1 MSSSHSRSFL
11 LWKSLFHVLSFQSTY
26 DTVNLLIPRWVEGRD
41 EKVERNNCRFGYGF
55 FTPKDC
61 HWRGHWKKNMF
72 NRWGHQKHN
81 EKMWRLKKMLHCLE
95 LKRKTSNI
103 SHVFFVSFSKGSSN
117 TLLRFAES
125 QWGEKLFGLA
135 DNNFNCYQTVLE
147 CLGIVSYK
155 TDYFN
160 AREIVRTLLLHSLC
174 HVHIHSVFV
183 LFNAMVYIIMSVWQ
197 QEARLYT

>member
-1 MSSSHSRSFL
+1 MYFPASLRIIQLTF
-11 LWKSLFHVLSFQSTY
+11 LFHDELKCAMGRLKEITVDSDIDFSLRKIVLGE
-26 DTVNLLIPRWVEGRD
+26 VIG
-41 EKVERNNCRFGYGF
+41 
-55 FTPKDC
+55 
-61 HWRGHWKKNMF
+61 KKYMF
-72 NRWGHQKHN
+72 NRRGHQKHH

-95 LKRKTSNI
+95 LKRNWNNNI

-135 DNNFNCYQTVLE
+135 DNNLKCYQTVLE

-160 AREIVRTLLLHSLC
+160 AREINTLLLHSLC

>member
-1 MSSSHSRSFL
+1 M
-11 LWKSLFHVLSFQSTY
+11 
-26 DTVNLLIPRWVEGRD
+26 RD
-41 EKVERNNCRFGYGF
+41 GKVERNNCIDFSLRKIVLGEVIG
-55 FTPKDC
+55 
-61 HWRGHWKKNMF
+61 
-72 NRWGHQKHN
+72 GHQKHH
-81 EKMWRLKKMLHCLE
+81 EKMWRLKKMLPCLE
-95 LKRKTSNI
+95 LKRNWNNNI
-103 SHVFFVSFSKGSSN
+103 LHVFFVSFSKGSSN

-160 AREIVRTLLLHSLC
+160 AREINTLLLHSLC

>member
-1 MSSSHSRSFL
+1 ML
-11 LWKSLFHVLSFQSTY
+11 PYQSTY
-26 DTVNLLIPRWVEGRD
+26 DTVNLFIPRWAEVRD
-41 EKVERNNCRFGYGF
+41 GKVERNNCRFGYRF

-61 HWRGHWKKNMF
+61 HWRSNWKKNMF

-81 EKMWRLKKMLHCLE
+81 EKMWPLKKMLHSE
-95 LKRKTSNI
+95 LKRKINNT

-160 AREIVRTLLLHSLC
+160 AREIMGQNPSFALLVSRPYPLSICIIQRDGVHYNVSLATR
-174 HVHIHSVFV
+174 SSF
-183 LFNAMVYIIMSVWQ
+183 M
-197 QEARLYT
+197 

>member
-1 MSSSHSRSFL
+1 MSWSARWEGLKEITVDSDIDF
-11 LWKSLFHVLSFQSTY
+11 SLRKIVIGEVIGKKICLT
-26 DTVNLLIPRWVEGRD
+26 D
-41 EKVERNNCRFGYGF
+41 EAIRN
-55 FTPKDC
+55 TI
-61 HWRGHWKKNMF
+61 
-72 NRWGHQKHN
+72 
-81 EKMWRLKKMLHCLE
+81 EKMWRLKKMLHCSE
-95 LKRKTSNI
+95 LKRKTNNI

-160 AREIVRTLLLHSLC
+160 AREIVRNLFLHFLC
-174 HVHIHSVFV
+174 HVHIHSVFA
-183 LFNAMVYIIMSVWQ
+183 LFSAMVYIIMSVWQ
-197 QEARLYT
+197 QEARSYSLLANKN

>member
-1 MSSSHSRSFL
+1 MCFPTSLRMIQLTF
-11 LWKSLFHVLSFQSTY
+11 LFHDELKCAMGRLKEI
-26 DTVNLLIPRWVEGRD
+26 TVDSDIDFSLRKIVIGEVIG
-41 EKVERNNCRFGYGF
+41 
-55 FTPKDC
+55 
-61 HWRGHWKKNMF
+61 KKNMF

-81 EKMWRLKKMLHCLE
+81 EKMWPLKKMLHSE
-95 LKRKTSNI
+95 LKRKINNT

-160 AREIVRTLLLHSLC
+160 AREIMGQNPSFALLVSRPYPFSICIIQRDGVHYNVSLATR
-174 HVHIHSVFV
+174 SSF
-183 LFNAMVYIIMSVWQ
+183 M
-197 QEARLYT
+197 